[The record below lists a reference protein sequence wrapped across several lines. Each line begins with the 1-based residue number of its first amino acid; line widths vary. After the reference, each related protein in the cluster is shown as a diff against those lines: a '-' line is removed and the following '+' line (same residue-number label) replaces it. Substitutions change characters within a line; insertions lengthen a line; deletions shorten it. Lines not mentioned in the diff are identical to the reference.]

1 LLALF
6 TTTLGI
12 ACGAPPP
19 TGTGGTG
26 ATGGTGPGP
35 GPQTGPDGCGQSQAR
50 SLSIREVAVYQSLK
64 IPIARPQGLIEPGA
78 RAADVIERRD
88 TLFRVFVDLQGGWAA
103 RTLSARVTLT
113 SGGVTTQ
120 YYEKK
125 NVVVGSSEAD
135 LNSTFQV
142 PVPADRVLPDARYS
156 VEVVECGQ
164 VGGSSS
170 TPRLPAFGDAALGA
184 RRTGPLKVR
193 IVPIVANSRQP
204 DTSANGLAPYSA
216 LLRAMYPVHSVE
228 MTVAASVTTPYPLNW
243 NTMLDQIR
251 SRRASDGAAADVYYY
266 GLVKPTDTI
275 SQYCGGGCVAGIGY
289 VPLSATQASVRAAV
303 GLGFADNTSASTM
316 AHEIGHNHGRN
327 HAPCAPGSIA
337 GVDPAYPHPG
347 ALLGTWG
354 FDPRNRTLF
363 DPGRTTDIMG
373 YCNNKW
379 ISDYTYKGL
388 TERVAAVNSA
398 FALVEDPELVLDWQV
413 MLVEPP
419 ASRWGVPFGTPAS
432 PFGAAEPA
440 EVLDESGNVIDRIT
454 VYRTEVSDIGSFT
467 VLVPPARSGWHA
479 VRVNGAA
486 PLAFSAPVTVP
497 AP

>member
-1 LLALF
+1 MRSITSGLLALF

-19 TGTGGTG
+19 VGTGGV
-26 ATGGTGPGP
+26 GGTGPGP
-35 GPQTGPDGCGQSQAR
+35 GPQTGPDGCGQSHAR
-50 SLSIREVAVYQSLK
+50 NLSIREVAAYQTLK
-64 IPIARPQGLIEPGA
+64 IPIATPQRVIEPGT
-78 RAADVIERRD
+78 RVADVIERRD
-88 TLFRVFVDLQGGWAA
+88 TLFRVFVDLQGGWSA

-113 SGGVTTQ
+113 SGGVTQQ

-125 NVVVGSSEAD
+125 NVVVGSADGD
-135 LNSTFQV
+135 LNSTFQI
-142 PVPADRVLPDARYS
+142 PVPADRVLSDARYS

-193 IVPIVANSRQP
+193 VVPIVANSRQP
-204 DTSANGLAPYSA
+204 DTSANALTPYRE
-216 LLRAMYPVHSVE
+216 LLRAMYPVSSVE
-228 MTVAASVTTPYPLNW
+228 MTVVASVSTAYPLNW
-243 NTMLDQIR
+243 SGMLDQIR
-251 SRRASDGAAADVYYY
+251 ARRQSDGAPADVYYY

-289 VPLSATQASVRAAV
+289 VPSSATQASVRAAV
-303 GLGFADNTSASTM
+303 GLGFGDNTSASTM
-316 AHEIGHNHGRN
+316 AHEIGHNHGRG
-327 HAPCAPGSIA
+327 HAPCAPGGIS
-337 GVDPAYPHPG
+337 GVDPFYPHPG

-363 DPGRTTDIMG
+363 DPSRTTDIMG

-388 TERVAAVNSA
+388 TERVAIVNSA
-398 FALVEDPELVLDWQV
+398 LALVEDPELVLDWQV
-413 MLVEPP
+413 MLIEPP
-419 ASRWGVPFGTPAS
+419 ASRWGIAFETPAS
-432 PFGAAEPA
+432 PFGEPEAAEA
-440 EVLDESGNVIDRIT
+440 LDESGNVIERIT
-454 VYRTEVSDIGSFT
+454 VYRTEVSDIGAFS

-486 PLAFSAPVTVP
+486 PLAFSRQ
-497 AP
+497 